1 MTSRIGW
8 SVTNS
13 SEAWLE
19 MQRLS
24 AGGGLPRDARHGG
37 AWFAIRRLAKV
48 NIPPDIRYR
57 GRGFNGT

>member
-19 MQRLS
+19 MQRLG
-24 AGGGLPRDARHGG
+24 AGDGLLRDARRVG
-37 AWFAIRRLAKV
+37 AWFAMRRLAKV